1 MRNSTYQSDV
11 IVIGAGPAG
20 LLASLWLT
28 KYNIN
33 HLLVDAQQFPRDKTC
48 ADVITSNVIRSLN
61 EIDLSIISEMS
72 NQGILTPI
80 FGTNLFS
87 SAKKKL
93 RLPFND
99 LDNQKN
105 VPSCYSVKREL
116 FDDFLMKIVEKS
128 PFVKVI
134 TNCHVQETKFENQ
147 QYVLKA
153 KTNEVFY
160 AKLLIVGTGS
170 NSTLSSSLANIQKED
185 KHFAVGIRAYYK
197 NVVCEDNFCELFL
210 EKNLMPGGLYIAP
223 MSEGMYNVNLVMRK
237 DVMKKNKINLEKKF
251 YELLQTHP
259 LLKAKFKNAVQLDSF
274 KGGSLLLGTKER
286 TICGDSFMLIGDAA
300 GLIDLIS
307 ANGIPQAMISGK
319 LAALQAIEC
328 IQQNDFSAVFM
339 KKYQDKLYQKIKND
353 LSLGKTLS
361 PLLSHSFVNHFLLS
375 SLNFIGSKSDSTK
388 NSSLVN
394 LLYEEN
400 PVKTLFSFSFYKS
413 LLKER
418 KNKRQ

>member
-1 MRNSTYQSDV
+1 MRNFIYKSDV
-11 IVIGAGPAG
+11 TIVGAGPAG
-20 LLASLWLT
+20 LLASLWLS
-28 KYNIN
+28 KYEVS
-33 HLLVDAQQFPRDKTC
+33 HLLVDAQKFPRDKTC
-48 ADVITSNVIRSLN
+48 ADVITSNVIRALN
-61 EIDLSIISEMS
+61 EIDKSILLQMS
-72 NQGILTPI
+72 DQGILTPI
-80 FGTNLFS
+80 YGTSLFS
-87 SAKKKL
+87 SDKKKL
-93 RLPFND
+93 RLPFNW

-116 FDDFLMKIVEKS
+116 FDDFLMKMVEKS
-128 PFVKVI
+128 SFVDVI
-134 TNCHVQETKFENQ
+134 TNCHINNTTYENQ
-147 QYVLKA
+147 QYVLKT
-153 KTNEVFY
+153 KTNDVFY
-160 AKLLIVGTGS
+160 TKLVIGATGS
-170 NSTLSSSLANIQKED
+170 NSKLSTSLANIQKED

-210 EKNLMPGGLYIAP
+210 DKTLMPGGVYIAP
-223 MSEGMYNVNLVMRK
+223 MSEEIYNVNLVMRK
-237 DVMKKNKINLEKKF
+237 DVMKKNNINLEKKF

-286 TICGDSFMLIGDAA
+286 TICGSSFMLVGDAA

-328 IQQNDFSAVFM
+328 IQKNDFSATFM
-339 KKYQDKLYQKIKND
+339 KNYQDKLYHKIKSD

-361 PLLSHSFVNHFLLS
+361 PFLSHSFINKFLLS
-375 SLNFIGSKSDSTK
+375 SLNFIGSKTATTK

-394 LLYEEN
+394 LLYQEN

-418 KNKRQ
+418 KSKRQ

>member
-1 MRNSTYQSDV
+1 MKNSTYQSDV
-11 IVIGAGPAG
+11 TIIGAGPAG
-20 LLASLWLT
+20 LLASLWLS
-28 KYNIN
+28 KYEIS
-33 HLLVDAQQFPRDKTC
+33 HLLIDAQKFPRDKTC

-61 EIDLSIISEMS
+61 EIDKSILIQMS
-72 NQGILTPI
+72 DQRILTPI
-80 FGTNLFS
+80 YGTSLFS
-87 SAKKKL
+87 SDKKKL

-116 FDDFLMKIVEKS
+116 FDDFLMKMVQKSSFVE
-128 PFVKVI
+128 VI
-134 TNCHVQETKFENQ
+134 TDCHISNTVYENQ
-147 QYVLKA
+147 QYVLKT
-153 KTNEVFY
+153 KTNDVFY
-160 AKLLIVGTGS
+160 TKLVIGATGS
-170 NSTLSSSLANIQKED
+170 NSTLSVSLANIQKED

-197 NVVCEDNFCELFL
+197 NVICEDNFCELFL
-210 EKNLMPGGLYIAP
+210 DKSLMPGGVYIAP
-223 MSEGMYNVNLVMRK
+223 MAEGIYNVNLVMRK

-259 LLKAKFKNAVQLDSF
+259 LLKIKFKNAVQLDSF
-274 KGGSLLLGTKER
+274 KGGSLLLGTKKR
-286 TICGDSFMLIGDAA
+286 TICGESYMLVGDAA

-328 IQQNDFSAVFM
+328 IKQNDFSAIFM
-339 KKYQDKLYQKIKND
+339 KNYQDKLYQKIKND
-353 LSLGKTLS
+353 LALGKTLS
-361 PLLSHSFVNHFLLS
+361 PLLSHSSINHFLLS
-375 SLNFIGSKSDSTK
+375 TLNFIGSKADSTK

-418 KNKRQ
+418 KNKGQ